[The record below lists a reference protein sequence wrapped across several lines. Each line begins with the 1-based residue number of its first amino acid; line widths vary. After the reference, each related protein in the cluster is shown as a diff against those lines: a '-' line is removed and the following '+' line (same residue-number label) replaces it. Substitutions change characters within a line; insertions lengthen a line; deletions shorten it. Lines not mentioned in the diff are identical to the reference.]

1 MAEGGVGITGRSFV
15 NHHHHRRRSESSQEG
30 KEGEKCAY
38 IVIHRS
44 AEEKL
49 RDGAEN
55 LVLDNRGLTSFPV
68 LENEKELKL
77 LNLKN
82 NRITTLSSSS
92 SSFKGELPSLVFLD
106 LYGNQLSEL
115 HGREGM

>member
-1 MAEGGVGITGRSFV
+1 M
-15 NHHHHRRRSESSQEG
+15 
-30 KEGEKCAY
+30 GEKCAF
-38 IVIHRS
+38 IVIRRS

-49 RDGAEN
+49 RDGDEN

-82 NRITTLSSSS
+82 NRITTLTSS
-92 SSFKGELPSLVFLD
+92 SSFKSELPSLVFLD

-115 HGREGM
+115 HGREGMLISV